1 MAYEKNY
8 KRLYWVN
15 DSVPALSAENL
26 NRMDS
31 AIDIL
36 DNQSVELSGL
46 MDAANTAISDLTSR
60 ISNLESSNAEL
71 SELVNSEAF

>member
-8 KRLYWVN
+8 ERLYWVN

-46 MDAANTAISDLTSR
+46 MDAANTAISNLTSR